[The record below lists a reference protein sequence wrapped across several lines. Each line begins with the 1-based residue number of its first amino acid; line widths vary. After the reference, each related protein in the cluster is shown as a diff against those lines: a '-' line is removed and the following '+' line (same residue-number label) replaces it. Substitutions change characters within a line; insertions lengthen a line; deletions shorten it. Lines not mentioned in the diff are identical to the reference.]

1 MTLRGSSH
9 DIYADTKVGCLDA
22 VRFLE
27 KKEGGRLNI
36 TGGDAD
42 LSVRLT

>member
-27 KKEGGRLNI
+27 KSAHLKGGR
-36 TGGDAD
+36 
-42 LSVRLT
+42 